1 MVRAV
6 LLRPLPYNAADRVV
20 VIGETD
26 NPAKADARE
35 TTSFVTYEEWKA
47 RARSFESIANFNGW
61 SPVITASGEAERL
74 NGSLVTSGVFNVFR
88 IQPVLGRRM
97 LPSDNVANGP
107 LIVWISWSVWQT
119 RFGGASDV
127 IGRSLVLNGRAREIV
142 GVLPRDF
149 ISPGGEL
156 SSDVWTANY
165 HDERDG
171 RTARSENVIARL
183 AAGVTIDAARS
194 ELSGISQQLVKEHPN
209 DYTGIQAVIFPFR
222 ELLIGSRTRGPILL
236 LMLASALVLLIAC
249 ANTSNLL
256 IARGTYRAKE
266 FAIRAAMGTTRG
278 RLMRQLLTESIVLG
292 AAGAALG
299 LGMAALGVRGLV
311 HMAPNVIQTQNVTL
325 DPAVLSFALFCALAA
340 AVVFGLLPALRAGR
354 SDVQH
359 VLREEGRGSTS
370 ASARRV
376 RAGLA
381 IVQLSLAL
389 SLVLSAGLLIKSFA
403 RVMQVSPGIRPD
415 HLLTLFISLP
425 GAKYDDTKVV
435 PFYEELIARVQNT
448 AGVVSAAGTS
458 IVPFSGGWDRIT
470 VDTGTAKVADALLPE
485 GDRYVVTASYFQTMG
500 IPLLRGRTFASS
512 DASGPPVAVID
523 EVFARKVAHNGS
535 ALGMRIGVPGRDT
548 AATIIG
554 IVGHVKHY
562 GLDAESGGQIYIDHV
577 QYPYRFLSLAIRTQG
592 DPTAFTS
599 TMRSVLRSLDPDLP
613 MSEVK
618 TVEGFMGDR
627 TATRRF
633 VLALLGVFA
642 TVALLLAAVGLYGV
656 IAYTIAQRRREFGI
670 RLALGASPGSLVQM
684 VMREGGVLVG
694 IGIASGIALALAGGQ
709 LLRSLLFGVSPLD
722 LTVLLSAAAFLTGV
736 AALAAWLPAR
746 RAAGAD
752 PLETLAAP

>member
-1 MVRAV
+1 
-6 LLRPLPYNAADRVV
+6 
-20 VIGETD
+20 
-26 NPAKADARE
+26 
-35 TTSFVTYEEWKA
+35 
-47 RARSFESIANFNGW
+47 
-61 SPVITASGEAERL
+61 
-74 NGSLVTSGVFNVFR
+74 
-88 IQPVLGRRM
+88 
-97 LPSDNVANGP
+97 
-107 LIVWISWSVWQT
+107 
-119 RFGGASDV
+119 
-127 IGRSLVLNGRAREIV
+127 
-142 GVLPRDF
+142 
-149 ISPGGEL
+149 
-156 SSDVWTANY
+156 
-165 HDERDG
+165 
-171 RTARSENVIARL
+171 VIARL
-183 AAGVTIDAARS
+183 APGVSLDAARA
-194 ELSGISQQLVKEHPN
+194 EMAGITDQLVKEYPN
-209 DYTGIQAVIFPFR
+209 DYKGVSAVIFPFR

-266 FAIRAAMGTTRG
+266 FAIRTALGTTRR
-278 RLMRQLLTESIVLG
+278 RLVRQLLTESVVLG
-292 AAGAALG
+292 AVGAVLG
-299 LGMAALGVRGLV
+299 LGSAAVGVRALV
-311 HMAPNVIQTQNVTL
+311 RMAPSVIQTQNITL
-325 DPAVLSFALFCALAA
+325 DPTVLTFALLCAFAA
-340 AVVFGLLPALRAGR
+340 AIVFGLLPALRAGR
-354 SDVQH
+354 YDVQK

-370 ASARRV
+370 ASARHV
-376 RAGLA
+376 RGGLA
-381 IVQLSLAL
+381 VVQLSLAL

-470 VDTGTAKVADALLPE
+470 VDTGTAKIADAELPE
-485 GDRYVVTASYFQTMG
+485 GDRYVVSASYFQTMG
-500 IPLLRGRTFASS
+500 IPLMRGRTFAPS
-512 DASGPPVAVID
+512 DASGPPVAVVD
-523 EVFARKVAHNGS
+523 EVFARKVAHNGN
-535 ALGMRIGVPGRDT
+535 ALGVRIGVPGLDS
-548 AATIIG
+548 AATIVG

-562 GLDAESGGQIYIDHV
+562 GLDAESGGQIYVDHV

-592 DPTAFTS
+592 DPAAFTS

-613 MSEVK
+613 MSSVK
-618 TVEGFMGDR
+618 TVEAFMADR

-642 TVALLLAAVGLYGV
+642 AVALLLAAVGLYGV

-684 VMREGGVLVG
+684 VMREGGMLVG
-694 IGIASGIALALAGGQ
+694 IGIVSGSALALAGGQ

-722 LTVLLSAAAFLTGV
+722 LSVLLGAAAFLTSV

-746 RAAGAD
+746 RAASAD